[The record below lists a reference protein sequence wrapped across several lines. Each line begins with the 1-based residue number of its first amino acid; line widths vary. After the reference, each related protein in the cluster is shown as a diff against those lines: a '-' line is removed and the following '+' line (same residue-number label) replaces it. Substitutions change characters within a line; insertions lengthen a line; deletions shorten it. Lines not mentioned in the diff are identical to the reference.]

1 MWSVWIYE
9 LLYVIDHANHLWE
22 PILKSLSCA
31 GFFLQISEWYYI
43 SRNGRASFLIISL
56 VFWIVIL
63 FQLWWGT
70 LPFSFLNL
78 LLILFSLSFFSFF
91 LFVTGVLYRD
101 AGNISMAIDAYEQCL
116 KIDPDSRNAGQVL
129 LLSTFMRFTPSSASL
144 FLICFLWFT
153 F

>member
-1 MWSVWIYE
+1 MLSVWRYE
-9 LLYVIDHANHLWE
+9 LLYVRDNAKHLWE

-31 GFFLQISEWYYI
+31 GFFLQISEWYYT
-43 SRNGRASFLIISL
+43 SRNGRASFLIISS

-63 FQLWWGT
+63 FLLWWGT

-78 LLILFSLSFFSFF
+78 LLILLSLSLFFFW
-91 LFVTGVLYRD
+91 VTGVLYRD

-144 FLICFLWFT
+144 FLICLLWFI